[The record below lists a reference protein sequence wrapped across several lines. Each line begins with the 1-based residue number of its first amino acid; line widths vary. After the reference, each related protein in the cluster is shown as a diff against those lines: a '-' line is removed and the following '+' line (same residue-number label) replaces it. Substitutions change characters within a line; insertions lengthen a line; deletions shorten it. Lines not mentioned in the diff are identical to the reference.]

1 MPLRLLALLPL
12 LLLSSPSAPAASND
26 PALLWAPMRFE
37 GEKHLSIR
45 RLVNADGAV
54 NYDIKVNPN
63 FVYQDAIIKAPLRC
77 SPGSELCFDL
87 EVRAIEVV
95 WGLEPDQA
103 TKLSGF
109 RIEGESIFR
118 ILKYARLETS
128 IDTQKSGF
136 IRVQSY
142 GGDHYLV
149 LITKVVP
156 ILKVSAQ
163 GEVG

>member
-1 MPLRLLALLPL
+1 MPLRVLALLPL
-12 LLLSSPSAPAASND
+12 LLLSSPSAPASQD
-26 PALLWAPMRFE
+26 PGLLWAPTRFE
-37 GEKHLSIR
+37 GKEHLAIR
-45 RLVNADGAV
+45 RLVAPDGAV
-54 NYDIKVNPN
+54 TLDVKVNPN

-77 SPGSELCFDL
+77 AEGSELCFDL
-87 EVRAIEVV
+87 EVRVIEVV

-109 RIEGESIFR
+109 RVEGESIFR
-118 ILKYARLETS
+118 ILKYARLETVVN
-128 IDTQKSGF
+128 TERSGF

-156 ILKVSAQ
+156 ILKVSTQ